1 MRTNSYMSMKLG
13 PHHGDHRPTE
23 SLPEPPFYP
32 DGESINFPEGT
43 KFISEDFT

>member
-13 PHHGDHRPTE
+13 PHHGEHRPTE